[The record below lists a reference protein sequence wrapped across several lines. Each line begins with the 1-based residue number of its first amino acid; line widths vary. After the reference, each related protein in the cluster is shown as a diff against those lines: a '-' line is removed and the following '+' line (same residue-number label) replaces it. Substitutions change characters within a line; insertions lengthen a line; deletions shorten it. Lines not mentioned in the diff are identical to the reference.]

1 MSNNNLEKQQKEKR
15 IEVLVRYTE
24 FLTARPGKCKVYE
37 YKFNIID
44 YYLAGCTT
52 FPHLPAPVEHL

>member
-1 MSNNNLEKQQKEKR
+1 LTHSHDEFKTVSSASCGSFCLEY
-15 IEVLVRYTE
+15 IYI
-24 FLTARPGKCKVYE
+24 YI
-37 YKFNIID
+37 YIYYYY